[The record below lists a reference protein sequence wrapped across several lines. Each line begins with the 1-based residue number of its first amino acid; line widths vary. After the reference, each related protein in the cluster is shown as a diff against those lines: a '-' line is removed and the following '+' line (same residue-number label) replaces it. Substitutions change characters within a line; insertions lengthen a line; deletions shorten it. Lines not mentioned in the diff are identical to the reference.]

1 LLLEEKEKEEMAAE
15 TYDRI
20 IKSLT
25 PLEWE
30 DALGILSDNHEF
42 MEEHLDRDRKRN
54 INNLIKF
61 FTRIVEGDNISSIQ
75 PETKKNLSEALAHY
89 RQAERLIKELPENI
103 NVLFISEL
111 KIKNNLSQKLIL
123 EDRNKETLA
132 QDMYNRVIESLSV
145 SEWEDARNLLFDNR
159 QFMEDYLDKERKKG
173 IEKLADFFFD
183 VNEGDKIME
192 KDPWSIKNI
201 DGAITLYKR
210 AEQKATNL
218 PDGINVVFIT
228 DMKIDQGLNQQSL
241 IEQKAHE
248 QHAGETYDRIMAGLV
263 PDKWEES
270 RDLLYS
276 NRKQLEDYLDEDLI
290 RNLRKLFAVFREI
303 DRVDSIRN
311 EQPETVKNLD
321 IIIGVY
327 EKQQFLKEQLEPED
341 SSNIEKLAGFFDYIE
356 KGDRA
361 GSERPENL
369 KALENA
375 LDHYKTAARKAEDFS
390 ESIDVAFI
398 PERKI
403 NEILNRKA
411 ILESRDKKLLAEE
424 TYERIKDS
432 MTEQEW
438 QAAQNLLYDN
448 SGFLKEHLDDESIT
462 EIAKLISFFDS
473 IREGDWLR
481 EEKPED
487 LKHIESALVHYKH
500 AEQTSKSLQGN
511 KLIEFFRVI
520 EEGDRINHKATLE
533 TKQKETMAVKAF
545 EKIMDGLS
553 DQEYESARNLM
564 YHNLEFM
571 GKHLDYDR
579 KLIISKLLD
588 IFQDIEEGDRL
599 LQEKPETLRNLKKAL
614 RHYNRADQKSE
625 GLPEGIDISFATQT
639 NKTH

>member
-327 EKQQFLKEQLEPED
+327 EKAGEKVRDLMPDIDVMFVIEGRIQECLNNKKAFQTRKKELLAAKKTDSATNALHVKPEVDAPVLTAIPDKATDRDELILMALKEFEAMD
-341 SSNIEKLAGFFDYIE
+341 YNSSMNHFIAVFGKQINNIKKGGKKRVFGVLGLPVECRAEIVFLTELA
-356 KGDRA
+356 R
-361 GSERPENL
+361 L
-369 KALENA
+369 KALNKKNDMEF
-375 LDHYKTAARKAEDFS
+375 LQKGLE
-390 ESIDVAFI
+390 
-398 PERKI
+398 KI
-403 NEILNRKA
+403 NENIKNRVGPWA
-411 ILESRDKKLLAEE
+411 VIRDSGKRNKIRHHIAVF
-424 TYERIKDS
+424 DV
-432 MTEQEW
+432 
-438 QAAQNLLYDN
+438 N
-448 SGFLKEHLDDESIT
+448 SLK
-462 EIAKLISFFDS
+462 
-473 IREGDWLR
+473 
-481 EEKPED
+481 
-487 LKHIESALVHYKH
+487 
-500 AEQTSKSLQGN
+500 
-511 KLIEFFRVI
+511 
-520 EEGDRINHKATLE
+520 
-533 TKQKETMAVKAF
+533 
-545 EKIMDGLS
+545 
-553 DQEYESARNLM
+553 
-564 YHNLEFM
+564 
-571 GKHLDYDR
+571 
-579 KLIISKLLD
+579 
-588 IFQDIEEGDRL
+588 
-599 LQEKPETLRNLKKAL
+599 
-614 RHYNRADQKSE
+614 
-625 GLPEGIDISFATQT
+625 
-639 NKTH
+639 